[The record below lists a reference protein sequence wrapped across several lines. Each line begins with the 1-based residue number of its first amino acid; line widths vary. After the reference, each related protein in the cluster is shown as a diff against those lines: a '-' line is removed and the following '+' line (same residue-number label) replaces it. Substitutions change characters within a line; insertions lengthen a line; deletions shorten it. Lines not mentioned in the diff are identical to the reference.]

1 MEEYEGTLI
10 IGISMRVWTLGT
22 PALKYLEGQGDLAK
36 RVQNG
41 DDRAYSMA
49 YRG

>member
-1 MEEYEGTLI
+1 MEEYECTLI

-22 PALKYLEGQGDLAK
+22 PALKYLDGHGRLGK
-36 RVQNG
+36 RVKNG
-41 DDRAYSMA
+41 DDSAYSMA